1 MIALTGGGTGG
12 HLSIIRALKNA
23 LNQKGIKPVF
33 IGSNRGQDRSWFE
46 NDNGFSQKYFL
57 NSQGI
62 VNKSGYKKLSSLIE
76 ILKSSSTCRD
86 IFRDNNIKNLISV
99 GGYSAAPASFA
110 TIGSRV
116 NLYIHEQNATMGR
129 LNKILKPFAKEFFS
143 SYDKNSKVKDYPVD
157 ISFFKYR
164 REINELKTIIF
175 LGGSQGSK
183 AINDLALNLAK
194 ELNSRNIQIIHQTGK
209 NNFIEIKEFYETNS
223 IDADV
228 FDFSSNLIEKIS
240 KADFAI
246 SRAGAS
252 TLWELCALSIPS
264 LFIPYPYAAGDH
276 QYFNAKSLADK
287 NLALLKRE
295 SEIYQK
301 DILDEI
307 TKLNL
312 GVISKKLKNEISPHG
327 AKKIIENIIT

>member
-33 IGSNRGQDRSWFE
+33 IGSSRGQDRSWFE
-46 NDNGFSQKYFL
+46 NDDGFSQKYFL
-57 NSQGI
+57 NSQGV
-62 VNKSGYKKLSSLIE
+62 VNKSGYKKFSALIE

-86 IFRDNNIKNLISV
+86 IFKDNNIKNLISV

-116 NLYIHEQNATMGR
+116 NLYIHEQNAAMGK
-129 LNKILKPFAKEFFS
+129 LNKLLKPFAKEFFS
-143 SYDKNSKVKDYPVD
+143 SYNKNSKVKDYPVD
-157 ISFFKYR
+157 TSFFKYK

-183 AINDLALNLAK
+183 AINDLALSLAK
-194 ELNSRNIQIIHQTGK
+194 ELNGRDIQIIHQTGK
-209 NNFIEIKEFYETNS
+209 NSFTKIKEFYKTNS

-228 FDFSSNLIEKIS
+228 FDFSSNLVDKIS

-252 TLWELCALSIPS
+252 TLWELCALGIPS

-295 SEIYQK
+295 SEICQK

-307 TKLNL
+307 MKLNL
-312 GVISKKLKNEISPHG
+312 GTISKKLKDEISPNG
-327 AKKIIENIIT
+327 AKKIIESII